1 MYGLLMLRILLSCIY
16 PTGVSAHIN
25 EHSMNWCIRAS
36 RNGARNGVLEVRLIC
51 FFFVARLVF
60 GKLRLLC
67 CYAFLVLGTSLFDM
81 RSN

>member
-51 FFFVARLVF
+51 FF
-60 GKLRLLC
+60 LLQ
-67 CYAFLVLGTSLFDM
+67 D
-81 RSN
+81 